1 MPPVTATIRAE
12 RPADAEAINAV
23 VAAAFSSPNEARLV
37 ALIRASEHY
46 VPAWSLVAERDG
58 RIVGHVMV
66 SYALLGPRRIPML
79 SPLAVAPDVHNQG
92 IGGALVREVC
102 ALVDAAG
109 EPFVVLEGSPLYYSR
124 FGFEPSAPLGVVLP
138 LPGWAP
144 PEAGQLLRLRGYDPS
159 LRGNVVYPP
168 AFDLVT

>member
-1 MPPVTATIRAE
+1 VTETIRPE
-12 RPADAEAINAV
+12 RPADVDAIRAV
-23 VAAAFSSPNEARLV
+23 VAAAFNSPKEAELV
-37 ALIRASEHY
+37 EAIRDSEHY
-46 VPAWSLVAERDG
+46 VPAWSLVAEREG

-66 SYALLGPRRIPML
+66 SYTPLGTRRIPML

-92 IGGALVREVC
+92 VGGALVREVC
-102 ALVDAAG
+102 ARVDTAG
-109 EPFVVLEGSPLYYSR
+109 EPCVVLEGAPAYYSR
-124 FGFEPSAPLGVVLP
+124 FGFEPSAPLGIVLP

-144 PEAGQLLRLRGYDPS
+144 PEAGQLLRLRNYDRS